1 MLTCSLMFG
10 DDMPCIAENIE
21 IFHEQT
27 TYSTFE
33 NEMQFN
39 ITLRMSEPYQ
49 QDISVTVDVDELE
62 GECL

>member
-1 MLTCSLMFG
+1 
-10 DDMPCIAENIE
+10 MPCIAEEIE
-21 IFHEQT
+21 IFLEQT
-27 TYSTFE
+27 TYNTFE

>member
-1 MLTCSLMFG
+1 MFG

-21 IFHEQT
+21 IFLEQT
-27 TYSTFE
+27 TYSTLE